1 MGESRYKQ
9 IVKISI
15 ENTPD
20 LYHDYEKCLEH
31 LKSLDINVKNNE
43 SNNFHIYSEIR
54 NRKELLCIKSYFA
67 TQDYK
72 KHKLILWSDY
82 DVTDNELLKP
92 FKKYIDFRIYDPV
105 ELSKDTP
112 VEGKSFINQR
122 DNLYYL
128 NSDLLRLLCC
138 YKYGGC
144 WVDMDIVFLRNMSCL
159 LNDEFLYVWGSDL
172 NFEEQGCCGT
182 VMNLKKGSK
191 LGQLFLEEIEN
202 SPMVSNS
209 TCWGKSL
216 FGSVY
221 KNKMKF
227 DILPCAYFNTEW
239 GINYKYPAAGDVIE
253 SQWFSKPLENND
265 HLFTSAFTWH
275 WHNSSHKKDEIVE
288 DSKFNKLEKIMDKKL
303 EEKFY
308 D

>member
-1 MGESRYKQ
+1 MGESRHKQ
-9 IVKISI
+9 IMKISI

-31 LKSLDINVKNNE
+31 LKGLDINVKDNK

-92 FKKYIDFRIYDPV
+92 FKEYIDFRIYDPV

-144 WVDMDIVFLRNMSCL
+144 WIDMDIVFLRDMSCL
-159 LNDEFLYVWGSDL
+159 LKDEFLYVWGSDL

-191 LGQLFLEEIEN
+191 LGQLFLEEIQN

-239 GINYKYPAAGDVIE
+239 GINYKYPGAGDVIE
-253 SQWFSKPLENND
+253 AQWFSKPLENND

-288 DSKFNKLEKIMDKKL
+288 DSKFNKLEKIIDKKL
-303 EEKFY
+303 KEKFY

>member
-1 MGESRYKQ
+1 MGKSRHKQ
-9 IVKISI
+9 IMKISI

-31 LKSLDINVKNNE
+31 LKNLDINVKDNE

-92 FKKYIDFRIYDPV
+92 FKEYIDFRIYDPV

-144 WVDMDIVFLRNMSCL
+144 WVDMDIVFLRDMSCL
-159 LNDEFLYVWGSDL
+159 LKDEFLYVWGSDL

-191 LGQLFLEEIEN
+191 LGQLFLEEIQN

-239 GINYKYPAAGDVIE
+239 GINYKYPGAGDVIE
-253 SQWFSKPLENND
+253 AQWFSKPLKNND
-265 HLFTSAFTWH
+265 DLFTSAFTWH
-275 WHNSSHKKDEIVE
+275 WHNSTHKKDEIVE
-288 DSKFNKLEKIMDKKL
+288 DSKFNKFEKIIDKKL

-308 D
+308 G

>member
-1 MGESRYKQ
+1 MKVD
-9 IVKISI
+9 IK
-15 ENTPD
+15 NTPD

-31 LKSLDINVKNNE
+31 LEGIDVSVKSNE

-54 NRKELLCIKSYFA
+54 NEKELLCIKSYFA

-92 FKKYIDFRIYDPV
+92 FKQYIDFRIYNPL
-105 ELSKDTP
+105 ELSKGTP
-112 VEGKSFINQR
+112 VEGKDFINQR

-138 YKYGGC
+138 HKYGGC
-144 WVDMDIVFLRNMSCL
+144 WVDMDIVFLRDMSCL

-191 LGQLFLEEIEN
+191 LGQLFLEEVQN

-227 DILPCAYFNTEW
+227 DILPCAYFNAEW
-239 GINYKYPAAGDVIE
+239 CINYKHPGLGTEIE
-253 SQWFSKPLENND
+253 SQWFSKPLLNNK
-265 HLFTSAFTWH
+265 HLFTPSFTWH
-275 WHNSSHKKDEIVE
+275 WHNSTHKKDKIVE
-288 DSKFNKLEKIMDKKL
+288 NSKFDKLQKIIDKKL
-303 EEKFY
+303 EENFY

>member
-9 IVKISI
+9 IMKISI

>member
-9 IVKISI
+9 IMKISI

-182 VMNLKKGSK
+182 VMNIKKGSK

>member
-1 MGESRYKQ
+1 M
-9 IVKISI
+9 KISI

-31 LKSLDINVKNNE
+31 LKGLDINVKNNE

-92 FKKYIDFRIYDPV
+92 FKEYIDFRIYDPV

-144 WVDMDIVFLRNMSCL
+144 WIDMDIVFLRDMSCL
-159 LNDEFLYVWGSDL
+159 LKDEFLYVWGSDL

-191 LGQLFLEEIEN
+191 LGQLFLEEIQN

-239 GINYKYPAAGDVIE
+239 GINYKYPGAGDVIE
-253 SQWFSKPLENND
+253 AQWFSKPLENND

-288 DSKFNKLEKIMDKKL
+288 DSKFNKLEKIIDKKL
-303 EEKFY
+303 KEKFY